1 MSRMH
6 VNTGTSVS
14 GGPSNSD
21 AQYKVG
27 LIVGESALRNI
38 CTFLKNTNTGKAP

>member
-1 MSRMH
+1 MR
-6 VNTGTSVS
+6 VDTGTSVS
-14 GGPSNSD
+14 GGLSNSD

-38 CTFLKNTNTGKAP
+38 YIFLKNTNTGKAP